1 MPFRASAL
9 TAARDPRTPASNHA
23 TIELRWPPFF
33 GPLDK
38 LRNCRSD
45 HRKLIRHMSTKA
57 KRKRHSA
64 AFKAKVGMD
73 AVLGIKTTA
82 QIAREHGV
90 HPVQVSQW
98 KAVIR
103 DRLPELFEAGG
114 KPAEDSERLVAD
126 LHRKIGEL
134 TVDLDYLKK
143 KSKQLGL

>member
-1 MPFRASAL
+1 
-9 TAARDPRTPASNHA
+9 
-23 TIELRWPPFF
+23 
-33 GPLDK
+33 
-38 LRNCRSD
+38 
-45 HRKLIRHMSTKA
+45 MSTKT

-143 KSKQLGL
+143 SPSSWGCSRVARPC

>member
-1 MPFRASAL
+1 M
-9 TAARDPRTPASNHA
+9 N
-23 TIELRWPPFF
+23 
-33 GPLDK
+33 
-38 LRNCRSD
+38 
-45 HRKLIRHMSTKA
+45 LIRHMSTKT

-103 DRLPELFEAGG
+103 DRMPELFEAGG

-134 TVDLDYLKK
+134 TVELDYLKK

>member
-1 MPFRASAL
+1 M
-9 TAARDPRTPASNHA
+9 
-23 TIELRWPPFF
+23 RWSPFF

-45 HRKLIRHMSTKA
+45 HRKLIRQMSTKA

-103 DRLPELFEAGG
+103 DL
-114 KPAEDSERLVAD
+114 
-126 LHRKIGEL
+126 LH
-134 TVDLDYLKK
+134 
-143 KSKQLGL
+143 